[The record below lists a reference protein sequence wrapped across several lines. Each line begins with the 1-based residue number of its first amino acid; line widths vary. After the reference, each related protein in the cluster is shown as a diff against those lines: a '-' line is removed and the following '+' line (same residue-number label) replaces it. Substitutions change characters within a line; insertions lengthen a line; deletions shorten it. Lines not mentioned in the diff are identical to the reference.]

1 MRKILL
7 SEAISTIVDSEMTTI
22 RKMKKRDLVGLCREL
37 LEERCLEMTDD
48 ALIDFYNEVTN
59 ETAV

>member
-1 MRKILL
+1 MNIALK
-7 SEAISTIVDSEMTTI
+7 EAIDTIVDAEMQSI

-37 LEERCLEMTDD
+37 LEERCLEMNDD